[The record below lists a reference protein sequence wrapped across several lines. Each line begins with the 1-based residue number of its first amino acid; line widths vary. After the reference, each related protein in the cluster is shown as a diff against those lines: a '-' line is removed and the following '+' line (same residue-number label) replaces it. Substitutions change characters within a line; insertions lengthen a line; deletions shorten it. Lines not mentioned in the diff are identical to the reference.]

1 MSVNSPR
8 PTPAVKR
15 LTPEELQARR
25 DKGLCYNCEERY
37 QKGHRCKRLFHL
49 LIVTPDEV
57 SDEASS
63 FQMVASEPDP
73 VLVELEEPD
82 PTPDPA
88 QISLHALMGHSIPQT
103 LRVMG
108 QIRNNPVSTLIDSG
122 STHNFV
128 QDRVARQL
136 GLPTEP
142 AHSFKVL
149 VGNREVL
156 NCSTMCSNI
165 PLLLGS
171 HEFQVDLF
179 VLPLTGAELVLGVQW
194 VKTL

>member
-1 MSVNSPR
+1 M
-8 PTPAVKR
+8 PAVKR
-15 LTPEELQARR
+15 LTPEELQARH
-25 DKGLCYNCEERY
+25 DKGLCYNCEEQY

-49 LIVTPDEV
+49 RIVTPDEP

-63 FQMVASEPDP
+63 LQMVASKPDP
-73 VLVELEEPD
+73 VLVEQEEID

-128 QDRVARQL
+128 QDRVARHWAYPL
-136 GLPTEP
+136 NRPTP
-142 AHSFKVL
+142 SK
-149 VGNREVL
+149 
-156 NCSTMCSNI
+156 C
-165 PLLLGS
+165 
-171 HEFQVDLF
+171 
-179 VLPLTGAELVLGVQW
+179 W
-194 VKTL
+194 

>member
-1 MSVNSPR
+1 MTRLLRRCRARWPR
-8 PTPAVKR
+8 NETAGS
-15 LTPEELQARR
+15 LHLW
-25 DKGLCYNCEERY
+25 RY
-37 QKGHRCKRLFHL
+37 G
-49 LIVTPDEV
+49 
-57 SDEASS
+57 
-63 FQMVASEPDP
+63 
-73 VLVELEEPD
+73 VEID
-82 PTPDPA
+82 PTPDPT

-156 NCSTMCSNI
+156 NCSTMCPNI

-179 VLPLTGAELVLGVQW
+179 VLPLSGAGTWGPVG
-194 VKTL
+194 